1 MPAQDTS
8 VADRLIELRRRRG
21 LTQEGLAERA
31 GISVGVIRKIEQGGT
46 ARIENYHRIA
56 RTLGVRTVWFMT
68 PEAPAPRFDDQ
79 RDAVLAD
86 IRSAVNPP
94 LGLRGR
100 LYPDDDV
107 PPNLVLLE
115 RAVSSVAAHYQADRY
130 DDVARLS
137 PALVRSAHAHVALLE
152 GDEKNEAIRLRS
164 DSLQPTARYLIQIRE
179 HDLSLIALRDA
190 LTDALAVGDQALAA
204 ACIGEQGWALMRQGR
219 FDDVERLCADTAEAL
234 EPSKLSKAG
243 KATVAAGGHVL
254 MRAGAAAVRNNRPD
268 EAREYQAREYQA
280 LAQTAGELVGDEI
293 ATAGHMR
300 FGRATALMNGMQ
312 NELIAD
318 RPDRAL
324 ELVEEIRPRQGQTT
338 ANTQQ
343 RYALDQAAAHLRLRN
358 VDRTTEIVLGLKSQA
373 PSWFRQQQAAR
384 DIAEDLLE
392 QAKRMPGS
400 DHREVAEFLGVA

>member
-1 MPAQDTS
+1 MPDQGSHDRT
-8 VADRLIELRRRRG
+8 VADRLVELRRRRG
-21 LTQEGLAERA
+21 LTQEGLAEQA

-68 PEAPAPRFDDQ
+68 PEAPAPRVDDQ

-107 PPNLVLLE
+107 PPDLGLLE
-115 RAVSSVAAHYQADRY
+115 RAVASVAAHYQADRY

-164 DSLQPTARYLIQIRE
+164 DALQLTARYLIQIRE

-190 LTDALAVGDQALAA
+190 LADALAIGDQGLAA

-219 FDDVERLCADTAEAL
+219 FDEVERLCADTADAL

-243 KATVAAGGHVL
+243 KDAVAAWGYIL

-268 EAREYQAREYQA
+268 AAREYQE
-280 LAQTAGELVGDEI
+280 LAQTAGEFVGDEI

-324 ELVEEIRPRQGQTT
+324 EMVEEIRPRQGQTT

-358 VDRTTEIVLGLKSQA
+358 VERTTEIMLGLKSRA

-392 QAKRMPGS
+392 QAKRMPSSGQ
-400 DHREVAEFLGVA
+400 REVAEFLGVT

>member
-1 MPAQDTS
+1 MPNQDSHDRT
-8 VADRLIELRRRRG
+8 VADRLVELRRSRG
-21 LTQEGLAERA
+21 LTQEGLAEQA
-31 GISVGVIRKIEQGGT
+31 SISVGVIRKIEQGGT

-68 PEAPAPRFDDQ
+68 AEAPAPRVDDQ

-107 PPNLVLLE
+107 PPNLGLLE

-152 GDEKNEAIRLRS
+152 GDEKNEALRLRA
-164 DSLQPTARYLIQIRE
+164 DSLQLTARYLI
-179 HDLSLIALRDA
+179 LSLIALRDA
-190 LTDALAVGDQALAA
+190 LTDALAVGDSSLAA

-219 FDDVERLCADTAEAL
+219 FDDVERLCADTADAL
-234 EPSKLSKAG
+234 EPSKLSKAD
-243 KATVAAGGHVL
+243 KPIVAAWGYVL

-268 EAREYQAREYQA
+268 EAREYQA

-358 VDRTTEIVLGLKSQA
+358 VDRTTEIMLGLKSQA

-392 QAKRMPGS
+392 HAKRMPS
-400 DHREVAEFLGVA
+400 SEHREVAAFLGVA